1 MRNGTRLEPLIPK
14 ASPGGRPRKAN
25 MRATMNAILYLLRTG
40 CPWRCL
46 PRDSFPPRS
55 TVYNIFRKFQRGGTW
70 EAIWTELHMASRGW
84 AGRPALLKAERST
97 SYSIAKGCRCGP
109 SSTPPQS
116 RTRWGRTRPRQ
127 NTPSLPVARTDLG
140 RRRLKP
146 WQVERSRDRS
156 GFVVL
161 PRRWGLSA
169 PSPGSSGTGVSPR
182 TPRTLPKLWAPSLPS
197 HIQLALRRLARA

>member
-1 MRNGTRLEPLIPK
+1 MRNGTRL
-14 ASPGGRPRKAN
+14 ADHQGVAW
-25 MRATMNAILYLLRTG
+25 RATAQSQHARDDERHFVFAAHRVPLALSAARQLSSTLDRLRHLSQVSARRHLG
-40 CPWRCL
+40 SDL
-46 PRDSFPPRS
+46 D
-55 TVYNIFRKFQRGGTW
+55 G
-70 EAIWTELHMASRGW
+70 AASRGW
-84 AGRPALLKAERST
+84 AGRPALPKAERST

-109 SSTPPQS
+109 SSTPPRS

-140 RRRLKP
+140 RWRLKP
-146 WQVERSRDRS
+146 WQVERSGDRS

-182 TPRTLPKLWAPSLPS
+182 IPRTLPKLWAPSLPS